1 MLVTVSNGRVIKDVR
16 GRTCGPEPFEIDPG
30 NRFWSALLANGDIA
44 PAEPAG
50 KMPRV
55 PETTAIAVRKG
66 SGA

>member
-30 NRFWSALLANGDIA
+30 NRFWSVLLANGDIA

-50 KMPRV
+50 KTERL
-55 PETTAIAVRKG
+55 PEATAIAVKKG
-66 SGA
+66 AGA